1 MRDNPGQL
9 NSGQLNSAQLD
20 GRSGEQ
26 ASWSPLEKRAGFSL
40 AAIYAV
46 RMLGLFMI
54 LPVFSLY
61 AEHFE
66 GSTHLL
72 VGLALGIYGLTQGL
86 LQIPYGMLSDRF
98 GRKPMI
104 AIGLIIFA
112 LGSLV
117 AADADTIYEVIF
129 GRALQGSGAVAA
141 VLMALAADLSREEH
155 RLKMMGFIGVSIG
168 FAFAIAMVAGPVLN
182 HLVGLSGIFVVTA
195 ALALFALVILF
206 VWVPNPKQTMFHRD
220 TQANPTLF
228 KTVLK
233 DTQLLRLDFG
243 ILILHMVLMATFVAF
258 PLVLQ
263 DQAGMLSADHWKL
276 YLPVFLISVALMVP
290 FIIIA
295 ETKRR
300 MKSIFLGAIG
310 VLLIA
315 EMGLYFS
322 GESVWYLAFVM
333 VMFFSAFNLL
343 EASLP
348 SLVSKVAPADRK
360 GTAMG
365 MYSSSQFIGAFLG
378 GVLGGVSYEA
388 GGAQGVFLMCS
399 FALLV
404 WLLLAYSMKNPR
416 YVSTYLLKIGKIEA
430 SAVNQMVSKLVSVQG
445 VAEAMIEPEEGIA
458 YLKVELHAL
467 DKDALLSYSVNEK

>member
-1 MRDNPGQL
+1 MSDNFQQL
-9 NSGQLNSAQLD
+9 
-20 GRSGEQ
+20 
-26 ASWSPLEKRAGFSL
+26 SWSPLEKRAGISL

-61 AEHFE
+61 ADQFE
-66 GSTHLL
+66 GSTPLL

-104 AIGLIIFA
+104 TIGLLIFA
-112 LGSLV
+112 AGSLL
-117 AADADTIYEVIF
+117 AADANTIYEVIA

-182 HLVGLSGIFVVTA
+182 QIVGLSGIFVVTA
-195 ALALFALVILF
+195 ILAIFALVILF
-206 VWVPNPKQTMFHRD
+206 IWVPNPKESIFHRD

-228 KTVLK
+228 KTVLA

-243 ILILHMVLMATFVAF
+243 IMILHMVLMATFVAF

-263 DQAGMLSADHWKL
+263 DQAGLASADHWKL
-276 YLPVFLISVALMVP
+276 YLPVFLLSVALMVP

-300 MKSIFLGAIG
+300 MKQIFVGAIG
-310 VLLIA
+310 VLAVA
-315 EMGLYFS
+315 ELNLVFG
-322 GESVWYLAFVM
+322 GESVWHLALTM
-333 VMFFSAFNLL
+333 VVFFGAFNLL

-348 SLVSKVAPADRK
+348 SLVSKMSPADRK

-365 MYSSSQFIGAFLG
+365 LYSSSQFFGAFLG
-378 GVLGGVSYEA
+378 GVLGGLSYDFA
-388 GGAQGVFLMCS
+388 GAQGVFLMCS

-404 WLLLAYSMKNPR
+404 WLLLAYTMKNPR
-416 YVSTYLLKIGKIEA
+416 YVSTYLLKIGKIEPTK
-430 SAVNQMVSKLVSVQG
+430 VNQMVSTLVSVQG

-467 DKDALLSYSVNEK
+467 DKETLFKYSINEK